1 VTLEAG
7 GGHLAGR
14 WLSVPSAPGL
24 DAAAILTAAAAG
36 QIDVLILLGADP
48 LGDFPDRDLAARGL
62 AGARTVI
69 ALDQFVTPSV
79 AGADVVFPVAG
90 FTEVEGTST
99 NLEGRVSVLHQK
111 VTAPGTARPDWI
123 VAAELA
129 LRLGADLGL
138 ESVEGIRAEIAELA
152 PAYVGLTTE
161 CLAADDARDGLVV
174 PLAEPPSGLVTFT
187 PGPAGAP
194 PALDSYSLRLV
205 VTRKLYDE
213 GTLVQR
219 SSSLAGLAPG
229 TILRVNPYDF
239 DRLGV
244 ANGDQVRVHSSRA
257 ETTAEIAADAG
268 VPRGSASLRFNQ
280 PGLTASAL
288 IDARARVND
297 IRVESGGV

>member
-1 VTLEAG
+1 ML
-7 GGHLAGR
+7 
-14 WLSVPSAPGL
+14 
-24 DAAAILTAAAAG
+24 AAAADG

-48 LGDFPDRDLAARGL
+48 LGDFPDRDLAARGV

-69 ALDQFVTPSV
+69 ALDQFATSSV
-79 AGADVVFPVAG
+79 VAADVVFPVAG

-99 NLEGRVSVLHQK
+99 NLEGRVSVLSQK

-123 VAAELA
+123 IAAELA
-129 LRLGADLGL
+129 LRLDADLGL

-152 PAYVGLTTE
+152 PAYAGVTTAR
-161 CLAADDARDGLVV
+161 LAEAGARDGVVV
-174 PLAEPPSGLVTFT
+174 PLGTAPTPLVTFT
-187 PGPAGAP
+187 PGPAVEP

-213 GTLVQR
+213 GTLVQQA
-219 SSSLAGLAPG
+219 SSLSGLAPG

-244 ANGDQVRVHSSRA
+244 ANGDQVRVHSPRA
-257 ETTAEIAADAG
+257 EVTAEITADDG

-280 PGLTASAL
+280 PGLDAAAL
-288 IDARARVND
+288 LDSIARVND
-297 IRVESGGV
+297 IRVETGGA